1 MMNWNDRDDENSDP
15 WQNFRSAAE
24 MMENMQNLVKDMQD
38 GKLSDDDLAERL
50 HKYGVNTSLA
60 GQIKQQLAFRR
71 NMPHYTG
78 PTTPNPWAGFQAG
91 FQGNDR
97 AIAVQVRRQQARLD
111 LLAGL
116 LFLGIALAIGFL
128 AGQNNG
134 GVFQNVPGI
143 VLWSAAM
150 FGCYQFLRGLLGIR

>member
-1 MMNWNDRDDENSDP
+1 MTNWNDSNENSDP
-15 WQNFRSAAE
+15 WRNFRSATE
-24 MMENMQNLVKDMQD
+24 MMENMQNLVRDMQD

-50 HKYGVNTSLA
+50 RKYGINTSLA

-71 NMPHYTG
+71 NMPQYTA
-78 PTTPNPWAGFQAG
+78 PNPWAGFQAG
-91 FQGNDR
+91 FQGNGQ

-116 LFLGIALAIGFL
+116 LFLSIALAIGFL

-134 GVFQNVPGI
+134 GIFQNVPGI